1 MNKENVFIWNN
12 SALTNSIIKKIED
25 SSCVNNIYYANNRII
40 NKSSAV
46 LLKSDGIP
54 LIEEM
59 SEKNIKY
66 VYSNSEANDNG
77 FIDFCNKKGFISIG
91 STIKSSKLEAS
102 KAYAK
107 SLMQK
112 YNIKT
117 AEFFIARNEND
128 IQTAWQNIGIPCYIK
143 ADGYAR
149 SVSAIK
155 INTKDEFFNVAQKYL
170 NGYFCDAS
178 KTIIIEKEISGKE
191 ISIPLILDGKRI
203 KLFNTVRDYK
213 RRNNHDT
220 GVNTGGMGSVCPY
233 NVTEYQLCLINKLIS
248 QIEDLLIEENLFY
261 KGFMTINV
269 IITEAEIYLL
279 EINTRMGD
287 SEGQVIFNLLETD
300 IMEIFE
306 SMSNQ
311 SIDALDLKFKDGYS
325 MAVNV
330 IDKNYPNILL
340 DEKASISKKSLE
352 CLKFDYFFNIRVKE
366 EKENYIQKGNR
377 IISIVGF
384 DKNISKLRKSMYKEI
399 NKLEG
404 NNIFFRTDIGADIN
418 ESN

>member
-12 SALTNSIIKKIED
+12 SALTNSIIKKLEE
-25 SSCVNNIYYANNRII
+25 SSFVNRIYYANNRII
-40 NKSSAV
+40 NKSSAI
-46 LLKSDGIP
+46 LLKSDGMA
-54 LIEEM
+54 LLKEM
-59 SEKNIKY
+59 FEKNVKY

-91 STIKSSKLEAS
+91 STVKSSRLEAS
-102 KAYAK
+102 KAYSK
-107 SLMQK
+107 NLMQK

-117 AEFFIARNEND
+117 AEFFIAKDEND
-128 IQTAWQNIGIPCYIK
+128 IKTAYQYIGIPCYIK

-155 INTKDEFFNVAQKYL
+155 INSEKEFFDTARKYL
-170 NGYFCDAS
+170 GGYFLDAS
-178 KTIIIEKEISGKE
+178 KNIIIEKEIKGKE
-191 ISIPLILDGKRI
+191 ISIPLILDGEKI

-213 RRNNHDT
+213 RRNNNDT

-248 QIEDLLIEENLFY
+248 QIENLLIEENLFY

-269 IITEAEIYLL
+269 IITEVEIYLL

-287 SEGQVIFNLLETD
+287 SEGQVVFNLLETD
-300 IMEIFE
+300 IMKVFE
-306 SMSNQ
+306 SISNK
-311 SIDALDLKFKDGYS
+311 SIYALDLKFKDGYS
-325 MAVNV
+325 MAVNI

-340 DEKASISKKSLE
+340 DEKASITKKSLE
-352 CLKFDYFFNIRVKE
+352 CLKFNYFFNIRVKD
-366 EKENYIQKGNR
+366 EKENYIQKSNR

-418 ESN
+418 E